1 MIPETKREAVVRAL
15 GEAFGVAEFEEIQTM
30 SAGLSPALV
39 FRMVVK
45 GRPYL
50 MRVVTDTDAAVGPGR
65 GDQTRHY
72 RCMKS
77 AAEAGIGPRVW
88 YTNTE
93 DRVSITDFV
102 EARPLPRREALALLP
117 STLRRLHALT
127 PFPLPGMGNYLD
139 AMHGFVRR
147 FQAAGI
153 LPESEAAEFFEG
165 YERVAGAYP
174 RDRSEMVSCHND
186 LKPENI
192 LFDGERVWLVDWEA
206 GFLNDRYVDLAV
218 VANFVVT
225 DDGDEQAYLRTY
237 FGEEA
242 GEYRLARFYLMRQ
255 LLHVFFPAVF
265 LMVSSGGKPVEFRGE
280 APGFREFHDGIWAGE
295 VSLAAKEAKVEYARV
310 HMNRFLENMRG
321 ARVREAMLVVAGR

>member
-1 MIPETKREAVVRAL
+1 
-15 GEAFGVAEFEEIQTM
+15 
-30 SAGLSPALV
+30 
-39 FRMVVK
+39 
-45 GRPYL
+45 
-50 MRVVTDTDAAVGPGR
+50 
-65 GDQTRHY
+65 
-72 RCMKS
+72 
-77 AAEAGIGPRVW
+77 
-88 YTNTE
+88 
-93 DRVSITDFV
+93 
-102 EARPLPRREALALLP
+102 
-117 STLRRLHALT
+117 
-127 PFPLPGMGNYLD
+127 
-139 AMHGFVRR
+139 MHGFVRR